1 MFPRLLFIL
10 LAFFISQVSFAQTL
24 IELSGVIRDPRQEP
38 VSGATIRLL
47 NTLNHTTSDV
57 SGHFSFSNLPS
68 GKYLMLVSKTGYAN
82 QLVEL
87 SENKTSAEIQLK
99 EEKIQLP
106 EVIVTAQKREED
118 LQRLPLS
125 ISGIS
130 EKQVKDYQLW
140 NTKELSAII
149 PNMYS
154 ANPGDNRNVT
164 SVRGIATTSY
174 DQSVATYIDGVNQ
187 FGLDTYIAQLYDI
200 DRIEVLRGPQGTL
213 YGRNAMGG
221 VINIITKKPD
231 NFLHG
236 FAELNYGNYGQQRYL
251 GGIRTPLVVDRLFL
265 GVTGLY
271 NRTDG
276 FYTNEFNN
284 SHFDKQHNF
293 AGNYDLKF
301 IANDKLSF
309 NLNVKHNQNRNNG
322 TFPLVFGSEAA
333 FSNPFKLNQN
343 AVSEMVDNLFNSS
356 LAINYYGSK
365 VNFSSQSS
373 YQSNNRYYRD
383 PLDGDFSPL
392 DAVSVINNYGG
403 KWNKVK
409 AGTQEFQ
416 LSSKEQS
423 PIRWQTGAYAFL
435 QDNPVKQGTYFGA
448 DAEMLGAPFP
458 FFTSINTN
466 SGKAYGYAVYGQA
479 AYHLAPKLELVAGLR
494 FDQEFK
500 ELDIRG
506 EFQPEGGDLMVT
518 QPDTSSKAD
527 FTAFSPKVSLSYEIN
542 ERQNAFTSYSRGF
555 RAGGI
560 SQLSSD
566 PSQPAL
572 YNYDPEF
579 SDNFEIGLK
588 NTFFDKRLRLN
599 LAAFYTRV
607 NNAQVPTLILPEAIT
622 IVRNAGKLTSKG
634 AELELSATLLKGLK
648 ADYNF
653 GYTDA
658 EYKTLLVASNGESV
672 NMNGHKQVFSPDMTS
687 MLALQYDFSLA
698 KRNDINFFT
707 RAEWKYLGDQY
718 FDLANQIKQSGYSII
733 NARAGVSVKNYSL
746 SVWSNNLGDKHYLD
760 YAYDFGAVHLGNPN
774 TFGVTLRGQF

>member
-1 MFPRLLFIL
+1 MFPRLLSLL
-10 LAFFISQVSFAQTL
+10 LAFFITQASFAQKL
-24 IELSGVIRDPRQEP
+24 IELDGFIRDNQQHP
-38 VSGATIRLL
+38 VAGATIRLL

-57 SGHFSFSNLPS
+57 TGHFSFSNLPA
-68 GKYLMLVSKTGYAN
+68 GKYLLMISKPGFAN
-82 QLVEL
+82 QLVEM
-87 SENKTSAEIQLK
+87 SERTTSAEIQLK

-130 EKQVKDYQLW
+130 ETQVKNYQLW
-140 NTKELSAII
+140 NTKDLSGII
-149 PNMYS
+149 PNLYS

-231 NFLHG
+231 NLLHG

-251 GGIRTPLVVDRLFL
+251 GGIRTPLVPDRLFL

-309 NLNVKHNQNRNNG
+309 NLNLKHNQNRNNG
-322 TFPLVFGSEAA
+322 TFPLVFSPEAA

-343 AVSEMVDNLFNSS
+343 AVSEMVDNLFNIS
-356 LAINYYGSK
+356 LAINYYGK
-365 VNFSSQSS
+365 VNFSSQTS

-392 DAVSVINNYGG
+392 DAVSVVNNYGG

-416 LSSKEQS
+416 FSSSQQS
-423 PIRWQTGAYAFL
+423 PVRWQAGTYAFL

-479 AYHLAPKLELVAGLR
+479 AYHLVPKLELVAGLR

-500 ELDIRG
+500 ELEIRG
-506 EFQPEGGDLMVT
+506 EFQPDGGDLMVT
-518 QPDTSSKAD
+518 QPDTSSKAN
-527 FTAFSPKVSLSYEIN
+527 FTAFSPKVSLSYAIN
-542 ERQNAFTSYSRGF
+542 ERQNAFASYSRGF

-572 YNYDPEF
+572 YDYDPEF

-622 IVRNAGKLTSKG
+622 IIRNAGKLTSKG
-634 AELELSATLLKGLK
+634 AEMELSATLLKGLK

-658 EYKTLLVASNGESV
+658 EYKTLLIASNGETV
-672 NMNGHKQVFSPDMTS
+672 NMNGHKQVFSPEMTS

-698 KRNDINFFT
+698 KRNNINFFT

-733 NARAGVSVKNYSL
+733 NARAGVSLKNYSV
-746 SVWSNNLGDKHYLD
+746 SIWSNNLGDKHYLD